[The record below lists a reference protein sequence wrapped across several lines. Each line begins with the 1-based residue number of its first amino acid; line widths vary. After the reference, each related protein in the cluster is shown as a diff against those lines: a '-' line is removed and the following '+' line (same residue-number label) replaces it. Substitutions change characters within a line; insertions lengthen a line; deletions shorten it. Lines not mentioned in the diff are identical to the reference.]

1 MHCLPL
7 SDWPYYAA
15 HDQAEEN
22 CENRKGRVM
31 SMSVCYSSAHKY
43 EALQRNLWVL
53 FRARHPSGTGKGE
66 HTRHRRP
73 HARAHSAHHS
83 TKDHPARECI

>member
-43 EALQRNLWVL
+43 DDKCLDTAV
-53 FRARHPSGTGKGE
+53 S
-66 HTRHRRP
+66 
-73 HARAHSAHHS
+73 
-83 TKDHPARECI
+83 